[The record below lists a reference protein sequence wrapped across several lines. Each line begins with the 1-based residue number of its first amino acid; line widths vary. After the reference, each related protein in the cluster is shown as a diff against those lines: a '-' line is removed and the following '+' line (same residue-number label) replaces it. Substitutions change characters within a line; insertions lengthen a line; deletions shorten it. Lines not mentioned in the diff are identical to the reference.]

1 MKERPLIRKEVASYV
16 YFETVEQIWKYG
28 EGDLSENEAQKVLD
42 FVSTQF
48 ANSHHIDN
56 LPEKLEEYRRTE
68 NPLWQVS
75 RNIGKITKTDDIV
88 KLMHQLIDIQGNVI
102 FLLFDG
108 IRWVFGL
115 SETEMADVIDSYVLS
130 SYQARDLALE

>member
-1 MKERPLIRKEVASYV
+1 
-16 YFETVEQIWKYG
+16 
-28 EGDLSENEAQKVLD
+28 
-42 FVSTQF
+42 
-48 ANSHHIDN
+48 
-56 LPEKLEEYRRTE
+56 
-68 NPLWQVS
+68 
-75 RNIGKITKTDDIV
+75 
-88 KLMHQLIDIQGNVI
+88 MHQLIDIQGNVI